1 MALRIV
7 TADERL
13 SRAANKTTVALFGPT
28 GVGKTTQLR
37 TLPAE
42 ETICIDLEAGL
53 KSVQDWRGDSIPVRR
68 FDDAIDIACLVGG
81 VNPAA
86 DPNGFFSEAHYRHLA
101 AAHPDLVRLLAA
113 KSIVFLDSITDLTRQ
128 AMAWAK
134 TRPEAFSEKTG
145 KPDTRGAYGLMARE
159 VIGLLK
165 HLQHA
170 PGKTVI
176 MVGILERVT
185 DDFGKVSWQPQME
198 GGKAARELPG
208 IVDQV
213 VSMSLF
219 AREGEGAWRHDPE
232 RGTERRLVC
241 RAGNAFG
248 LPAKD
253 RSGRLDET
261 EPPDLRALL
270 HKINAQPARA

>member
-13 SRAANKTTVALFGPT
+13 SSAANKTTIALFGPS
-28 GVGKTTQLR
+28 GVGKTSQLKKLPDR
-37 TLPAE
+37 ETL
-42 ETICIDLEAGL
+42 CIDLEAGL
-53 KSVQDWRGDSIPVRR
+53 KSVQDWRGDSIPVRC
-68 FDDAIDIACLVGG
+68 FEDAIDIACLVGG
-81 VNPAA
+81 VSPAA
-86 DPNGFFSEAHYRHLA
+86 GDGTMFSQAHYQHLTKQ
-101 AAHPDLVRLLAA
+101 HPDLVQLIAG
-113 KSIVFLDSITDLTRQ
+113 KSVVFLDSITDLTRQ

-134 TRPEAFSEKTG
+134 NRPEAFSEKTG

-170 PGKTVI
+170 PGKTTI
-176 MVGILERVT
+176 MVGILEKVT
-185 DDFGKVSWQPQME
+185 DEFGRVSWQPQME
-198 GGKAARELPG
+198 GGKAGRELPG

-213 VSMSLF
+213 ISMGLF
-219 AREGEGAWRHDPE
+219 SREGEGWRHDPDK
-232 RGTERRLVC
+232 GTERRLVC
-241 RAGNAFG
+241 RAGNSFA

-261 EPPDLRALL
+261 EPPDIAALL
-270 HKINAQPARA
+270 RKININPSPRT